1 MREIE
6 SLKISQIVYIRAK
19 LENLGKVLLKEKG
32 FRGNEVN
39 SPSADGKTPVKLT
52 VSIIPPNKFIFIYWS
67 ICFPT

>member
-39 SPSADGKTPVKLT
+39 RPSADGKLL
-52 VSIIPPNKFIFIYWS
+52 
-67 ICFPT
+67 